1 MCNQINAKIS
11 CTFFPTYYEVS
22 SPHTRLDI
30 RVTECKQMS
39 ESRQIRVDSLF
50 NSVMDREKS
59 DPHWHWYKTEGMM
72 AQLGL
77 QEVPQIEDGEW
88 VSTFDHR
95 LAYFTTQSL
104 TFVRNASWSLRKCS
118 AASMF
123 RGSSKFSKSEKRE
136 DRPHSTSRRRLKYPT
151 KMTAVALSGKYNL
164 VGAQPNPSTECG
176 LRSDRHISPSSE
188 ILGCHNL
195 RKGQIFRL

>member
-1 MCNQINAKIS
+1 
-11 CTFFPTYYEVS
+11 
-22 SPHTRLDI
+22 
-30 RVTECKQMS
+30 
-39 ESRQIRVDSLF
+39 
-50 NSVMDREKS
+50 
-59 DPHWHWYKTEGMM
+59 MM

-123 RGSSKFSKSEKRE
+123 KGSSKLSRSEKRE

-195 RKGQIFRL
+195 KKTDTQIVGFLHSPHLVRHVTEGGRMLYSTGTQSAKLIQQVS

>member
-11 CTFFPTYYEVS
+11 WIFFFTHYEWALCI
-22 SPHTRLDI
+22 PGLT
-30 RVTECKQMS
+30 RVTEFKQIS
-39 ESRQIRVDSLF
+39 ESPQFRVDSLF
-50 NSVMDREKS
+50 NSVMDRQKG
-59 DPHWHWYKTEGMM
+59 DPRWHWYKTEGMM

-123 RGSSKFSKSEKRE
+123 KGSSKLSRSEKRE

-151 KMTAVALSGKYNL
+151 KMTAV
-164 VGAQPNPSTECG
+164 VE
-176 LRSDRHISPSSE
+176 
-188 ILGCHNL
+188 
-195 RKGQIFRL
+195 RKKTTL